1 MTAHPWSG
9 WLRAVSRVVPRPR
22 RQEWLREWE
31 AETAYAW
38 QRMYTDGTATWGH
51 RLALGLRVRTSL
63 IDALWE
69 RKERM
74 TMSGL
79 WNEVRIALRSLAR
92 SPAFTV
98 IAVMTLAL
106 GIGVNTAVFTLVD
119 GVLLRPLPFPDS
131 EELLSL
137 RHQGRDGQDQL
148 PLSSGLYFLYKEQSR
163 TLDEVAMYSTASAN
177 LIIEGEPERLLGQSV
192 TPDFFR
198 VLGVDAAR
206 GRTFLEEEMEPGASP
221 VMILSDGLWRSHF
234 ASDPDVIGRTVD
246 TGGTLREVVGV
257 MPPGFGYPDDTARF
271 WMAMTLDRDQAPLAA
286 FAANGIARMAD
297 GVAQEGAEAEIA
309 GMLGTLDEIFPESQG
324 ASFLMDVGI
333 SAQIAPLKEFL
344 VGDLDRTLWILLG
357 TVGFV
362 LLIAAANVAN
372 LLLVRAEGRQREM
385 ALRVAVGAG
394 KRDVLKT
401 FMGESVVLAVTGVGL
416 GLLIALVAIR
426 ITAGFIPESLPRM
439 TEVGMNLRVL
449 GFTAAIGA
457 GCAIFFG
464 LFPLIRYGADDLAG
478 QLKEGA
484 ARGTTG
490 GGPSHRLRNG
500 LVVTQVAL
508 AMVLL
513 VGSGL
518 MLRSFMA
525 LRAVDPGFD
534 TSGILT
540 ARITVPPGE
549 IQDPQEVAA
558 FYRELQ
564 ARLAA
569 QPGVEAA
576 GLVTSVPLGGG
587 GGSFGGMA
595 VEDHPRGPDELPI
608 FAALPQIGPGAV
620 EALGI
625 DVIEGRAFQDGDEG
639 DGLRAALV
647 SRGFAETWWP
657 DGSPVGRRVRF
668 GGPDQDWHQIV
679 GVVEDVRSQGLSTPP
694 QGTVYFPTLGEVAGQ
709 FFVPRGQDLVVRV
722 SGDPL
727 AFLPVMRRELQA
739 LNPRIPLSNP
749 RTMSEVFRGATA
761 RTSFTM
767 SLLGAASGIA
777 LILGLV
783 GIYGVISY
791 IVSQRTREIG
801 VRMALGASAGSV
813 RGMVVRHGLS
823 LALGGVVLGLV
834 AAAGLSRVLGSLLF
848 GVEALDPLTYGT
860 VAASLVAVATLASWL
875 PALRAAGVDPSKALR
890 AE

>member
-1 MTAHPWSG
+1 MH
-9 WLRAVSRVVPRPR
+9 
-22 RQEWLREWE
+22 
-31 AETAYAW
+31 
-38 QRMYTDGTATWGH
+38 TDGTATRGR
-51 RLALGLRVRTSL
+51 RLSLGLRVRTSL

-69 RKERM
+69 RKETM
-74 TMSGL
+74 TMNGL

-92 SPAFTV
+92 SPAFTF
-98 IAVMTLAL
+98 IAVLTLAL

-119 GVLLRPLPFPDS
+119 GVLLRPLPFPEAD
-131 EELLSL
+131 ELLSI

-148 PLSSGLYFLYKEQSR
+148 PLSPGLYFLYREQSR
-163 TLDEVAMYSTASAN
+163 TLDDVAMYATSSAN
-177 LIIEGEPERLLGQSV
+177 LVVDGEPERILGQTV

-198 VLGVDAAR
+198 VLDVEAAR
-206 GRTFLEEEMEPGASP
+206 GRTFLEEEMDPGASP

-234 ASDPDVIGRTVD
+234 GADPEIIGRTVD

-257 MPPGFGYPDDTARF
+257 MPAGFGYPDDTARF
-271 WMAMTLDRDQAPLAA
+271 WMAMTLDRDQSPIAA
-286 FAANGIARMAD
+286 FSANGIARMAD
-297 GVAQEGAEAEIA
+297 GVSQEGAEAEIA
-309 GMLGTLDEIFPESQG
+309 GMLGTLDQIFPESPG

-333 SAQIAPLKEFL
+333 SARIAPLKEYL
-344 VGDLDRTLWILLG
+344 VGDLTTTLWILLG

-394 KRDVLKT
+394 RGDVLKT
-401 FMGESVVLAVTGVGL
+401 FMGESLILATSGVAL
-416 GLLIALVAIR
+416 GLLVAWVAIEV
-426 ITAGFIPESLPRM
+426 TEGFIPESLPRM
-439 TEVGMNLRVL
+439 AEVGMNLRVL

-457 GCAIFFG
+457 GCAVFFG
-464 LFPLIRYGADDLAG
+464 LFPLVRYGADDLAG

-484 ARGTTG
+484 ARGSTG

-534 TSGILT
+534 TVGILT
-540 ARITVPPGE
+540 ARFTVPTGE
-549 IQDPQEVAA
+549 VEDPREVAA
-558 FYRELQ
+558 FYRALQ
-564 ARLAA
+564 ERLAA

-587 GGSFGGMA
+587 GNSFGGLE

-625 DVIEGRAFQDGDEG
+625 EVLEGRSLQPGDAG
-639 DGLRAALV
+639 DGLRGALV
-647 SRGFAETWWP
+647 SRAFAEAWWP
-657 DGSPVGRRVRF
+657 EGSPVGRRVRF

-679 GVVEDVRSQGLSTPP
+679 GVVDDVRSQGLATPP
-694 QGTVYFPTLGEVAGQ
+694 QETVYFPSLVEAGGQ
-709 FFVPRGQDLVVRV
+709 YFIPRGQDVVVRV
-722 SGDPL
+722 AGDPL
-727 AFLPVMRRELQA
+727 AFLPILRRELQA

-813 RGMVVRHGLS
+813 RGMVVRHGVVLS
-823 LALGGVVLGLV
+823 LGGVALGLG
-834 AAAGLSRVLGSLLF
+834 AAALLSRVMASLLY
-848 GVEALDPLTYGT
+848 GVEAVDPLTYAT
-860 VAASLVAVATLASWL
+860 VGASLVAVATLASWL

-890 AE
+890 AD